1 MPRVFLSETAAM
13 INTNTIV
20 HAFGALAA
28 RRRGERLNDIAMR
41 YGVSRERARQLS
53 QLGFVVE
60 RERDSGDP
68 WYELA
73 PRTRNGLVGDGCVPT
88 LDGIVAELGADIDPF
103 MLHIFLIKPA
113 LFASWGPS

>member
-1 MPRVFLSETAAM
+1 M
-13 INTNTIV
+13 INPDTITR
-20 HAFGALAA
+20 AFGALAA
-28 RRRGERLNDIAMR
+28 RRRGERVDDIAMR

-88 LDGIVAELGADIDPF
+88 LDGVAARYPKVSDLWPIPYFGPKSIAD
-103 MLHIFLIKPA
+103 LQAWLVRHGRKA
-113 LFASWGPS
+113 LPCE